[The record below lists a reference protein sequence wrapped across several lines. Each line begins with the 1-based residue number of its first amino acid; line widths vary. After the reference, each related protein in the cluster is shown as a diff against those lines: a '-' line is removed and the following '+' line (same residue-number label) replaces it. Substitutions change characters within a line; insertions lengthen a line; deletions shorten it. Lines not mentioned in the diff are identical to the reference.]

1 MKKLLVLL
9 NSLCIASTVFAEDVY
24 VEEIRVFRTGEAI
37 AGDNIQNGGGPVLDA
52 CYAGLA
58 AIEEQA
64 LISGIAPTLGARVK
78 LYPVQFEE
86 TDSTLLAGNDNSSD
100 AGNEWIQT
108 GDAPIRLKA
117 PKTEPVEAIGEILVC
132 MDWQTYFSTGVN
144 LIPVYYE
151 ITLGD
156 VTYIAAGGGQSPNFP
171 DLFALPGGGEL
182 LTPQIWDGSSWEA
195 GFPTPG
201 VYMMSFRATILPAA
215 PVGEVPPWS
224 PPGFGGALATNT
236 LWDTLGDEDQFRTG
250 EIFTIRTYTPANE

>member
-1 MKKLLVLL
+1 
-9 NSLCIASTVFAEDVY
+9 VFAEDVY
-24 VEEIRVFRTGEAI
+24 VEEVRFFQTGEAI
-37 AGDNIQNGGGPVLDA
+37 AADNIQNGGGPVLDA

-58 AIEEQA
+58 ALEEQT
-64 LISGIAPTLGARVK
+64 LITGIAPTLGARVK
-78 LYPVQFEE
+78 LNAVE
-86 TDSTLLAGNDNSSD
+86 TEKTDGTVVTRNYENSSD
-100 AGNEWIQT
+100 CNNYIWT
-108 GDAPIRLKA
+108 GSGWEKNCPDIEAV
-117 PKTEPVEAIGEILVC
+117 VEVGEMLVC
-132 MDWQTYFSTGVN
+132 QDWNSYFFSSGAN

-201 VYMMSFRATILPAA
+201 VFMMSFRATILPAA

-224 PPGFGGALATNT
+224 PPGFGGAFTANT
-236 LWDTLGDEDQFRTG
+236 LWDTLGAEDQFKTG
-250 EIFTIRTYTPANE
+250 DIITIRTYTPAND